1 MLWSTL
7 LESRLP
13 PSSSMLK
20 TRNLLRSTCKSYIL
34 LLTACESQTVRHTGC
49 KLTACQGQPIKP
61 YIVDDDDKILIK
73 HPFLLQQFMVH
84 TWKSS

>member
-34 LLTACESQTVRHTGC
+34 LLTNSMLSPTVRHTGC
-49 KLTACQGQPIKP
+49 RLTACQGQPIKP

-73 HPFLLQQFMVH
+73 HLFLLQQFMVH
-84 TWKSS
+84 T